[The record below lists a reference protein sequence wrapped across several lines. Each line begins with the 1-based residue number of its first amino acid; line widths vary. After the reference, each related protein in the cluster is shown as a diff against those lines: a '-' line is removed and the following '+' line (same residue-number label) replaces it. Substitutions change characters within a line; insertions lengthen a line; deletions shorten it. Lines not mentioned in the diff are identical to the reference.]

1 MTGLVIGDD
10 HSVFLDAMSA
20 VLVQRGYEVTVAR
33 TVSDTIETVRRIQPD
48 VCLID
53 RNFAG
58 ENGITA
64 ISPMLA
70 ASSRTK
76 VLVLSAD
83 PDTVGIRHAL
93 NAGASGYL
101 HKTRGVSALT
111 RAIDRVLRG
120 EVVVD
125 VPKPAPV
132 RLPGRQDHAHRLAGF
147 LTAREREC
155 LQLLVEG
162 LDTAGIAIKLG
173 VSPAT
178 VRTHVQSLMTKLG
191 VHSRLE
197 AASYAVRYHLLDDQV
212 GRFRSTGT
220 GLTLVSPRP
229 APPHRPR
236 SHRQAGRAQG
246 GQQDPVRDPPGH
258 VRRGHGEA
266 VRVRGQRALREQG
279 QAEAQPAGA
288 RRHGRRRPAGLRPVR
303 AGREVRARRP
313 VHPAPRPGPV
323 VRRVLG
329 AGRGLVPGA
338 QRVGPARA
346 ARQRALP
353 QVELGQ

>member
-33 TVSDTIETVRRIQPD
+33 SVPDTIETVRRTQPD

-53 RNFAG
+53 RHFAG
-58 ENGITA
+58 DNGIMA

-83 PDTVGIRHAL
+83 PDTEGIRQAL
-93 NAGASGYL
+93 HAGASGYL

-111 RAIDRVLRG
+111 RAIDRVQRG

-125 VPKPAPV
+125 VPKPAARARP
-132 RLPGRQDHAHRLAGF
+132 PARQDDAHRLAAF

-162 LDTAGIAIKLG
+162 LDTAGIATKLG

-197 AASYAVRYHLLDDQV
+197 AASYAVRYRLLEDEV
-212 GRFRSTGT
+212 LRFPSTGT
-220 GLTLVSPRP
+220 GL
-229 APPHRPR
+229 A
-236 SHRQAGRAQG
+236 A
-246 GQQDPVRDPPGH
+246 
-258 VRRGHGEA
+258 
-266 VRVRGQRALREQG
+266 
-279 QAEAQPAGA
+279 
-288 RRHGRRRPAGLRPVR
+288 GRRRRTARPTAARPA
-303 AGREVRARRP
+303 AARTLSR
-313 VHPAPRPGPV
+313 
-323 VRRVLG
+323 
-329 AGRGLVPGA
+329 A
-338 QRVGPARA
+338 QRANRWATSG
-346 ARQRALP
+346 
-353 QVELGQ
+353 ELGVKL

>member
-33 TVSDTIETVRRIQPD
+33 SVPDTIETVRRMQPD

-58 ENGITA
+58 DDGITA
-64 ISPMLA
+64 ISPMIA

-83 PDTVGIRHAL
+83 PDTEGIRQAL
-93 NAGASGYL
+93 QAGASGYL

-111 RAIDRVLRG
+111 RAIDRVQRG

-125 VPKPAPV
+125 VPKPAPA
-132 RLPGRQDHAHRLAGF
+132 RPRPRQDDAHRLAAF

-162 LDTAGIAIKLG
+162 LDTAGIATKLG
-173 VSPAT
+173 VSAAT

-197 AASYAVRYHLLDDQV
+197 AASYAVRYRLLEDEMT
-212 GRFRSTGT
+212 RFPSTGT
-220 GLTLVSPRP
+220 GLTC
-229 APPHRPR
+229 
-236 SHRQAGRAQG
+236 
-246 GQQDPVRDPPGH
+246 
-258 VRRGHGEA
+258 
-266 VRVRGQRALREQG
+266 
-279 QAEAQPAGA
+279 
-288 RRHGRRRPAGLRPVR
+288 GRRRR
-303 AGREVRARRP
+303 A
-313 VHPAPRPGPV
+313 
-323 VRRVLG
+323 
-329 AGRGLVPGA
+329 
-338 QRVGPARA
+338 ARA
-346 ARQRALP
+346 ATARPAAPRAASRT
-353 QVELGQ
+353 QSTIRRATLGGVTAKL

>member
-20 VLVQRGYEVTVAR
+20 VLEQRGYEVTVAR
-33 TVSDTIETVRRIQPD
+33 SVPDTIETVRRIQPD

-58 ENGITA
+58 YDGITA

-83 PDTVGIRHAL
+83 PDTDGIRRAL
-93 NAGASGYL
+93 HAGASGYL

-111 RAIDRVLRG
+111 RAIDRVQRG

-125 VPKPAPV
+125 VPKPAPS
-132 RLPGRQDHAHRLAGF
+132 RPPGRQDHAHRLAAF

-155 LQLLVEG
+155 LLLLVEG
-162 LDTAGIAIKLG
+162 LDTAGIATKLG
-173 VSPAT
+173 VSAAT

-197 AASYAVRYHLLDDQV
+197 AASYAVRYRLVDEEESH
-212 GRFRSTGT
+212 FRSTGT
-220 GLTLVSPRP
+220 GLAPWPVPPR
-229 APPHRPR
+229 HPR
-236 SHRQAGRAQG
+236 RDRQAGHG
-246 GQQDPVRDPPGH
+246 HEGEQDPVRDLPRH
-258 VRRGHGEA
+258 VGRS
-266 VRVRGQRALREQG
+266 RGQ
-279 QAEAQPAGA
+279 
-288 RRHGRRRPAGLRPVR
+288 
-303 AGREVRARRP
+303 AGRSPWSASRWRTGPGRSSGRWRP
-313 VHPAPRPGPV
+313 
-323 VRRVLG
+323 
-329 AGRGLVPGA
+329 
-338 QRVGPARA
+338 PARA
-346 ARQRALP
+346 ASPTGRVPSPELAGKYGLDVQYTQRP
-353 QVELGQ
+353 DQVR

>member
-20 VLVQRGYEVTVAR
+20 VLLQRGYQVTVAR
-33 TVSDTIETVRRIQPD
+33 SVTDTIETVRRTRPD

-53 RNFAG
+53 RHFAG
-58 ENGITA
+58 DDGIGA
-64 ISPMLA
+64 ISAMLA

-83 PDTVGIRHAL
+83 PDTEGIRQAL
-93 NAGASGYL
+93 HAGASGYL

-125 VPKPAPV
+125 VPKPAPTRV
-132 RLPGRQDHAHRLAGF
+132 SPRQDDAHRLAAF

-162 LDTAGIAIKLG
+162 LDTAGIATKLG

-197 AASYAVRYHLLDDQV
+197 AASYAVRYRLLDDEV
-212 GRFRSTGT
+212 TRFRPAGT
-220 GLTLVSPRP
+220 GLACRLRPLTTRAVAARP
-229 APPHRPR
+229 AADRVASR
-236 SHRQAGRAQG
+236 IQST
-246 GQQDPVRDPPGH
+246 VC
-258 VRRGHGEA
+258 
-266 VRVRGQRALREQG
+266 RVRSGGVTVKL
-279 QAEAQPAGA
+279 
-288 RRHGRRRPAGLRPVR
+288 
-303 AGREVRARRP
+303 
-313 VHPAPRPGPV
+313 
-323 VRRVLG
+323 
-329 AGRGLVPGA
+329 
-338 QRVGPARA
+338 
-346 ARQRALP
+346 
-353 QVELGQ
+353 